1 MLKEWLFMVREISYA
16 EALNEALLE
25 EMERDDRVIV
35 FGEDVGIFGGV
46 YKVTKGLLEKFG
58 PERVKDTP
66 ISEAAIVGAAIG
78 AALAGLKPVAEIM
91 YMDFITIAMDQ
102 LVTHAAKTR
111 FMGGGQVSLPMVVR
125 TQYSLGRVHGCQ
137 HSQFLASWFLNVPGL
152 KVVLPGTPKDAK
164 GLLKSAIRGED
175 PVLFV
180 ESGVLYSWK
189 GPVPEGEYLIPIGR
203 ADVKRRGSD
212 LTIVAFSRTVR
223 EALAAAD
230 RLAAEDVDAE
240 VVDLMT
246 LNPMDVKTLVGSVK
260 KTSRLLVAE
269 DSTKTGG
276 ISAEIISRV
285 VEEAFDYLDAPPVRV
300 NSPDFPVPF
309 AQPLENQYLVNSDKI
324 YYAAKRLVS

>member
-1 MLKEWLFMVREISYA
+1 MVREISYA
-16 EALNEALLE
+16 EALNEALRE

-35 FGEDVGIFGGV
+35 FGEDVGVFGGV

-58 PERVKDTP
+58 PERVRDTP

-102 LVTHAAKTR
+102 LVTHAAKIR
-111 FMGGGQVSLPMVVR
+111 FMSGGQVSLSMVVR

-180 ESGVLYSWK
+180 EAGVLYSWK
-189 GPVPEGEYLIPIGR
+189 GPVPEEEYLIPIGQ
-203 ADVKRRGSD
+203 AEIKRKGSD

-230 RLAAEDVDAE
+230 RLAVEGIDAE

-246 LNPMDVKTLVGSVK
+246 LNPLDVKTLVGSVK
-260 KTSRLLVAE
+260 KTNRLLVAD

-276 ISAEIISRV
+276 ISAEIISRI

-300 NSPDFPVPF
+300 SSPDLPVPF
-309 AQPLENQYLVNSDKI
+309 AQPLENQYLVSADKI
-324 YYAAKRLVS
+324 CKVARRMVH

>member
-1 MLKEWLFMVREISYA
+1 MVREISYA
-16 EALNEALLE
+16 EALNEALWE
-25 EMERDDRVIV
+25 EMERDDRIIV
-35 FGEDVGIFGGV
+35 FGEDVGVFGGV
-46 YKVTKGLLEKFG
+46 YKVTRGLLEKFG
-58 PERVKDTP
+58 PERVRDTP

-78 AALAGLKPVAEIM
+78 AALAGLRPVAEIM

-102 LVTHAAKTR
+102 LVTHAAKIR
-111 FMGGGQVSLPMVVR
+111 FMSGGQVSLPMVVR

-164 GLLKSAIRGED
+164 GLLKSAIRSDD

-180 ESGVLYSWK
+180 ESGVLYGWK
-189 GPVPEGEYLIPIGR
+189 GPVPEGEYLIPIGK
-203 ADVKRRGSD
+203 ADVKRKGSD

-230 RLAAEDVDAE
+230 TLAAEGVDAE

-246 LNPMDVKTLVGSVK
+246 LNPMDVKTLVNSVK
-260 KTSRLLVAE
+260 KTNRLLVAD

-276 ISAEIISRV
+276 ISAEIISRI

-300 NSPDFPVPF
+300 NSPDLPVPF
-309 AQPLENQYLVNSDKI
+309 AQPLESQYLVNADKI
-324 YYAAKRLVS
+324 CEAARRLMG

>member
-1 MLKEWLFMVREISYA
+1 MPKRWLVMVREISYA
-16 EALNEALLE
+16 EALNEALWE
-25 EMERDDRVIV
+25 EMERDDRIIV
-35 FGEDVGIFGGV
+35 FGEDVGVFGGV
-46 YKVTKGLLEKFG
+46 YKVTRGLLEKFG
-58 PERVKDTP
+58 PKRVRDTP

-78 AALAGLKPVAEIM
+78 AALAGLRPVAEIM

-102 LVTHAAKTR
+102 LVTHAAKIR
-111 FMGGGQVSLPMVVR
+111 FMSGGQVSLPMVVR

-164 GLLKSAIRGED
+164 GLLKSAIRSDD

-180 ESGVLYSWK
+180 ESGVLYGWK
-189 GPVPEGEYLIPIGR
+189 GPVPEGEYLIPIGK
-203 ADVKRRGSD
+203 ADVKRKGSD

-230 RLAAEDVDAE
+230 TLAAEGVDAE

-246 LNPMDVKTLVGSVK
+246 LNPMDVKTLVNSVK
-260 KTSRLLVAE
+260 KTNRLLVAD

-276 ISAEIISRV
+276 ISAEIISRI

-300 NSPDFPVPF
+300 NSPDLPVPF
-309 AQPLENQYLVNSDKI
+309 AQPLESQYLVNADKI
-324 YYAAKRLVS
+324 CEAARRLMG

>member
-1 MLKEWLFMVREISYA
+1 MLKEWFSMVREISYA

-35 FGEDVGIFGGV
+35 FGEDVGVFGGV
-46 YKVTKGLLEKFG
+46 YKVTRGLLEKFG
-58 PERVKDTP
+58 PERVRDTP
-66 ISEAAIVGAAIG
+66 ISEAAIVGTAIG

-111 FMGGGQVSLPMVVR
+111 FMSGGQVSLPMVVR

-175 PVLFV
+175 PALFV

-230 RLAAEDVDAE
+230 RLAAEGVDAE

-246 LNPMDVKTLVGSVK
+246 LNPMDVKTLVESIK
-260 KTSRLLVAE
+260 KTNRLLVAE

-276 ISAEIISRV
+276 ISAEIICRV

-300 NSPDFPVPF
+300 NSPDLPVPF

>member
-1 MLKEWLFMVREISYA
+1 MLKRWLIMVREISYA
-16 EALNEALLE
+16 EALNEALRE
-25 EMERDDRVIV
+25 EMERDDRIIV
-35 FGEDVGIFGGV
+35 FGEDVGVFGGV

-58 PERVKDTP
+58 PERVRDTP

-78 AALAGLKPVAEIM
+78 AALAGLRPVAEIM
-91 YMDFITIAMDQ
+91 YMDFITITMDQ
-102 LVTHAAKTR
+102 LVTHAAKIR
-111 FMGGGQVSLPMVVR
+111 FMSGGQVSLPMVVR

-137 HSQFLASWFLNVPGL
+137 HSQFLAAWFLNVPGL

-164 GLLKSAIRGED
+164 GLLKSAIRSDD

-189 GPVPEGEYLIPIGR
+189 GPVPEGEYLTPIGQ

-230 RLAAEDVDAE
+230 RLSAEDIDAE

-246 LNPMDVKTLVGSVK
+246 LNPMDVKTLVNSVK
-260 KTSRLLVAE
+260 KTNRLLVAD

-276 ISAEIISRV
+276 ISAEIISRI

-300 NSPDFPVPF
+300 NSPDLPVPF
-309 AQPLENQYLVNSDKI
+309 AQPLENQYLVNADKI
-324 YYAAKRLVS
+324 CEAARRLVR

>member
-1 MLKEWLFMVREISYA
+1 MVREISYA
-16 EALNEALLE
+16 EALNEALRE

-35 FGEDVGIFGGV
+35 FGEDVGVFGGV

-58 PERVKDTP
+58 PERVRDTP

-102 LVTHAAKTR
+102 MVTHAAKIR
-111 FMGGGQVSLPMVVR
+111 FMSGGQVSLSMVVR

-180 ESGVLYSWK
+180 EAGVLYSWK
-189 GPVPEGEYLIPIGR
+189 GPVPEEEYLIPIGQ
-203 ADVKRRGSD
+203 AEIKRKGSD

-230 RLAAEDVDAE
+230 RLAVEGIDAE

-246 LNPMDVKTLVGSVK
+246 LNPLDVKTLVDSVK
-260 KTSRLLVAE
+260 KTNRLLVAD

-276 ISAEIISRV
+276 ISAEIISRI

-300 NSPDFPVPF
+300 SSPDLPVPF
-309 AQPLENQYLVNSDKI
+309 AQPLENQYLVSADKI
-324 YYAAKRLVS
+324 CEAARRIVH

>member
-1 MLKEWLFMVREISYA
+1 MLREGLIMVREISYA
-16 EALNEALLE
+16 EALNEALRE
-25 EMERDDRVIV
+25 EMERDDRIIV
-35 FGEDVGIFGGV
+35 FGEDVGVFGGV
-46 YKVTKGLLEKFG
+46 YKVTRGLLEKFG
-58 PERVKDTP
+58 PERVRDTP

-78 AALAGLKPVAEIM
+78 AALAGLRPVAEIM

-102 LVTHAAKTR
+102 LVTHAAKIR
-111 FMGGGQVSLPMVVR
+111 FMSGGQVSLPMVVR

-164 GLLKSAIRGED
+164 GLLKSAIRNDD

-203 ADVKRRGSD
+203 ADVKQRGSD
-212 LTIVAFSRTVR
+212 LTIVVFSRTVR

-230 RLAAEDVDAE
+230 RLAAEGIDAE

-246 LNPMDVKTLVGSVK
+246 LNPLDVKTLVESVK
-260 KTSRLLVAE
+260 KTNRLLVAE

-300 NSPDFPVPF
+300 NSPDLPVPF
-309 AQPLENQYLVNSDKI
+309 AQPLENQYLVNSEKI
-324 YYAAKRLVS
+324 YHAAKRLVS

>member
-1 MLKEWLFMVREISYA
+1 MLREGLIMVREISYA
-16 EALNEALLE
+16 EALNEALRE

-35 FGEDVGIFGGV
+35 FGEDVGVFGGV
-46 YKVTKGLLEKFG
+46 YKVTRGLLEKFG
-58 PERVKDTP
+58 PERVRDTP
-66 ISEAAIVGAAIG
+66 ISEAAIAGAAIG
-78 AALAGLKPVAEIM
+78 AALAGLRPVAEIM

-102 LVTHAAKTR
+102 LVTHAAKIR
-111 FMGGGQVSLPMVVR
+111 FMSGGQVSLPMVVR

-152 KVVLPGTPKDAK
+152 NVVLPGTPKDAK
-164 GLLKSAIRGED
+164 GLLKSAIRNDD

-212 LTIVAFSRTVR
+212 LTIVALSRTVR

-230 RLAAEDVDAE
+230 RLAVEGIDAE

-246 LNPMDVKTLVGSVK
+246 LNPMDVKTLVESVK
-260 KTSRLLVAE
+260 KTNRLLVAE

-300 NSPDFPVPF
+300 NSPDLPVPF
-309 AQPLENQYLVNSDKI
+309 AQPLENQYLVNSEKI

>member
-1 MLKEWLFMVREISYA
+1 MVREISYA
-16 EALNEALLE
+16 EALNEALWE
-25 EMERDDRVIV
+25 EMERDDRIIV
-35 FGEDVGIFGGV
+35 FGEDVGVFGGV
-46 YKVTKGLLEKFG
+46 YKVTRGLLEKFG
-58 PERVKDTP
+58 PERVRDTP

-78 AALAGLKPVAEIM
+78 AALAGLRPVAEIM

-102 LVTHAAKTR
+102 LVTHAAKIR
-111 FMGGGQVSLPMVVR
+111 FMSGGQVSLPMVVR

-164 GLLKSAIRGED
+164 GLLKSAIRSDD

-180 ESGVLYSWK
+180 ESGVLYGWK
-189 GPVPEGEYLIPIGR
+189 GPVPEGEYLIPIGK
-203 ADVKRRGSD
+203 ADVKRKGSD

-230 RLAAEDVDAE
+230 TLAAEGVDAE

-246 LNPMDVKTLVGSVK
+246 LNPMDVKTLVNSVK
-260 KTSRLLVAE
+260 KTNRLLVAD

-276 ISAEIISRV
+276 ISAEIISRI

-300 NSPDFPVPF
+300 NSPDLPVPF
-309 AQPLENQYLVNSDKI
+309 AQPLESQYLVNADKLCE
-324 YYAAKRLVS
+324 AARRLMG

>member
-1 MLKEWLFMVREISYA
+1 MVREISYA
-16 EALNEALLE
+16 EALNEALRE

-35 FGEDVGIFGGV
+35 FGEDVGVFGGV
-46 YKVTKGLLEKFG
+46 YKVTGGLLEKFG
-58 PERVKDTP
+58 PERVRDTP

-78 AALAGLKPVAEIM
+78 AALAGLRPVAEIM

-102 LVTHAAKTR
+102 LVTHAAKVR
-111 FMGGGQVSLPMVVR
+111 FMSGGQVSLPMVVR

-137 HSQFLASWFLNVPGL
+137 HSQFLASWFINVPGL

-189 GPVPEGEYLIPIGR
+189 GLVPEDEYLIPIGQ
-203 ADVKRRGSD
+203 ADIKRKGSD

-230 RLAAEDVDAE
+230 KLAAEGVDAE

-246 LNPMDVKTLVGSVK
+246 LNPMDVKTLVDSVK
-260 KTSRLLVAE
+260 KTNRLLVAD

-276 ISAEIISRV
+276 ISAEIISRI

-300 NSPDFPVPF
+300 NSPDLPVPF
-309 AQPLENQYLVNSDKI
+309 AQPLENQYLVNADKI
-324 YYAAKRLVS
+324 CEAARGMVH